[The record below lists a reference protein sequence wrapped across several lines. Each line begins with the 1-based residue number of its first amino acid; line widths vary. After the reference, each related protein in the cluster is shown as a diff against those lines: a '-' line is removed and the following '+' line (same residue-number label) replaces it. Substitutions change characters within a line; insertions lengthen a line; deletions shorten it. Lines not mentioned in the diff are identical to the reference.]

1 MPGPAGLRELH
12 DLALDGDMR
21 SIRRWADRSAAD
33 NPSLAQFA
41 AELRRLALN
50 YQSTAIVHF
59 VEQCRPE
66 QVA

>member
-1 MPGPAGLRELH
+1 MGQPQ
-12 DLALDGDMR
+12 R
-21 SIRRWADRSAAD
+21 SGQ
-33 NPSLAQFA
+33 SLACSFA